1 VLRPVV
7 VWHVLRGV
15 GAIVVPLP
23 FPLHAEVSRPNPH
36 VDAGIRSE
44 RHDRIVVMSKL
55 EVWQVSAELCAVG
68 AGPIEA
74 CRWDRNKL
82 ERGGR

>member
-1 VLRPVV
+1 MADDGAIDSPTVRNRLVLRPVV

-15 GAIVVPLP
+15 GAIVKPLP

-55 EVWQVSAELCAVG
+55 EVWQVSA
-68 AGPIEA
+68 
-74 CRWDRNKL
+74 
-82 ERGGR
+82 